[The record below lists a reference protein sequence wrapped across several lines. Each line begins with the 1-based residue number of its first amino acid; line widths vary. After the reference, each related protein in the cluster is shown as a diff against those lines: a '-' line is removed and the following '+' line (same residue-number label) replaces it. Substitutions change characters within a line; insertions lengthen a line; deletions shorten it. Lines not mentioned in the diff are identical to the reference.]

1 VIHGT
6 VTNEAGQ
13 PLLGASVAVRRAAD
27 STLVGG
33 KITAKDGVFRVDRL
47 ALGEYLVEV
56 SMIGFTPQQRPS
68 GNLTAASPTADLG
81 AIRLAAAV
89 VMLQGVEARSA
100 RRCSCSPTALPTR

>member
-47 ALGEYLVEV
+47 ALGE
-56 SMIGFTPQQRPS
+56 
-68 GNLTAASPTADLG
+68 
-81 AIRLAAAV
+81 
-89 VMLQGVEARSA
+89 
-100 RRCSCSPTALPTR
+100 